1 MAKKVTTTL
10 VDDFDESSPAE
21 TVPFSLLGVDYEI
34 DLSHENLS
42 RLRADLDRY
51 IRAARKVSRGAARP
65 GRRSAQRHAHLQN
78 ARVWLRAN
86 GHDIGD
92 RGRVPK
98 PWLRKY
104 EMHEASLNG
113 AGQR

>member
-1 MAKKVTTTL
+1 MAKRVTTAL

-21 TVPFSLLGVDYEI
+21 TVEFSLQGVDYEI
-34 DLSHENLS
+34 DLSHEHVS
-42 RLRADLDRY
+42 RLRADLEPY
-51 IRAARKVSRGAARP
+51 IRAGRKVSRGAARP
-65 GRRSAQRHAHLQN
+65 GRRNAQRHAHLQN

-86 GHDIGD
+86 GHDVGD

-98 PWLRKY
+98 PLLRMY
-104 EMHEASLNG
+104 EVQRNG

>member
-10 VDDFDESSPAE
+10 VDDFDESTPAE
-21 TVPFSLLGVDYEI
+21 TLEFSLEGVDYEI
-34 DLSHENLS
+34 DLSDANADQ
-42 RLRADLDRY
+42 LRSDLQRY
-51 IRAARKVSRGAARP
+51 IAAGRKVGRRGARP
-65 GRRSAQRHAHLQN
+65 GRRNGQRHAHLQK

-98 PWLRKY
+98 DLLRMF
-104 EMHEASLNG
+104 ESAQ
-113 AGQR
+113 AGG